1 MRVMYPKV
9 LLVET
14 GYSPLANIKNG
25 WWSDVMDYQ
34 IYDAVPAWWRR
45 VEKILRLDIMLALRV
60 RKIAHQ
66 YDIIW
71 ANSEKV
77 GIPLTGINTPLVV
90 LTHHMASRKK
100 RLMLRFAG
108 VPRRWAGVGYLTNA
122 DREFIA
128 SYYGVAC
135 DRFIR
140 VVAQDLNRIT
150 SFEMVANGSI
160 LSLGAS
166 KRDYG
171 ALIGAVRELPGYATE
186 IYAGSRFGDLY
197 HGKIGKALPEW
208 IQFKKPVPSG
218 AAPELYRQ
226 ARFVVVPLIATTQF
240 SAGMNT
246 VLEASAA
253 GKAVVATNL
262 PGMSSYV
269 IDGVTGILVPPHDRK
284 AMKAAIHKLWT
295 QPKLAYQMGMAGR
308 RFIEAE
314 FNPLIVN
321 ENIRQFLSHVHREFS
336 QPR

>member
-1 MRVMYPKV
+1 MFPKV

-14 GYSPLANIKNG
+14 GYSPLVNTKNG

-34 IYDAVPAWWRR
+34 IYDTVPGWWRR

-66 YDIIW
+66 YDVIW

-77 GIPLTGINTPLVV
+77 GIPLTGIHKPLVV

-108 VPRRWAGVGYLTNA
+108 VPRKWAGVGYLTDA

-128 SYYGVAC
+128 TYYGVAC
-135 DRFIR
+135 DKLIR
-140 VVAQDLNRIT
+140 VVAQDLARFT
-150 SFEMVANGSI
+150 SSKMVADGPI
-160 LSLGAS
+160 VSLGVS

-171 ALIGAVRELPGYATE
+171 TLIGAVRELPGCTTE

-197 HGKIGKALPEW
+197 HRKIGAALPEW
-208 IQFKKPVPSG
+208 AQFKKPVSS
-218 AAPELYRQ
+218 ADAPDLYRR
-226 ARFVVVPLIATTQF
+226 ARFVVVPLNNTTQF

-253 GKAVVATNL
+253 GKAVIATHL
-262 PGMSSYV
+262 PGMPSYV

-295 QPKLAYQMGMAGR
+295 QPELAYQMGLAGR
-308 RFIEAE
+308 QYIESE

-321 ENIRQFLSHVHREFS
+321 ETIRQFLAHVHAENCQS
-336 QPR
+336 